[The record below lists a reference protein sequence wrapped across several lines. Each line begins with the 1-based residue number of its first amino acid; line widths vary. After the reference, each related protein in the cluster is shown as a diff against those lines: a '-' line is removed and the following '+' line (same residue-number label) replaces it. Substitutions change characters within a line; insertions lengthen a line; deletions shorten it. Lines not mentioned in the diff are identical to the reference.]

1 MNGLTRPV
9 AWAAL
14 LIIGLATVYTVAL
27 LLGMPDPGWA
37 YLPRG
42 IIHLGEL
49 AAIVALALCGAAGTG
64 LLAKLGLGVAGL
76 GELMLAVAEV
86 ITESAPGASDT
97 LFAIAPNL
105 VGLGLILTGV
115 AVVRA
120 GRWVGWRRY
129 VTLALG
135 IYVFAVLTPVIIAAG
150 GPPAV
155 PAVGALA
162 VWEVLWALI
171 AVAVLSET
179 AADVRHGTVSATGS
193 A

>member
-1 MNGLTRPV
+1 MNSLTRPA
-9 AWAAL
+9 AWAAV
-14 LIIGLATVYTVAL
+14 LITGLAAVYTVAL
-27 LLGMPDPGWA
+27 LFGMPDPGWA

-64 LLAKLGLGVAGL
+64 LLARLGLGLAGL

-86 ITESAPGASDT
+86 LTESAPGASDT

-115 AVVRA
+115 AVIRA
-120 GRWVGWRRY
+120 GRWTGWRRY

-135 IYVFAVLTPVIIAAG
+135 VYVFAVLTPVIIATG

-155 PAVGALA
+155 PAVAALA

-179 AADVRHGTVSATGS
+179 AAGVRHGTVSAIGS